1 MYTFR
6 KVSDRMLH
14 LHQRIR
20 DRVIRF
26 DSERARI
33 ITESDK
39 KWGMAIPHIRRAKK
53 FYDICDQMTLR
64 VEDEDVLVGNLTRYF
79 CGSSTS
85 PDYSGMGWVPNMVT
99 KGLWTK
105 REDGLYHNPD
115 SDGIPMCIS
124 EEDYQEL
131 LKVGEYWKGRTYSD
145 ITNTWFPDDYRE
157 LARLG
162 VGHALHGSFLSI
174 AGVTGHT
181 TPGYKKILSQG
192 FGAIRKVAQD
202 WLDENRLTLDGD
214 KTDKMIFYSAV
225 VIVCDGAE
233 RLIRRY
239 GDACREKAAE
249 TTDEKRKAELLSM
262 ADSLDWISVN
272 PARTFYEACQLEF
285 LYLQMLILCN
295 IGSIGSCGR
304 FDQITGPYL
313 EKDLAEGRITLDE
326 AQEIVD
332 NFFLNVSRNWGGT
345 PPSSV
350 SILGMGNTY
359 MHTTV
364 GGTDPITGKDAT
376 NTVTYMVLETMA
388 RLGKHDPTI
397 TLRMTKDTP
406 DSLME
411 CAIETTKRCGGI
423 PLYYNDDVV
432 IPAVKKE
439 LGMTLE
445 DARDYALIGCQEITG
460 SGNENAQCNGIVPP
474 NGTVFYSVCLDMAI
488 NDGKNPYNGEQ
499 CEIHTGYLYD
509 MKSIEE
515 VKEAYLK
522 IADYV
527 MQRMINVNCFGEYV
541 IAKFTPHVI
550 LSISIEGCMESGK
563 DISEGGAKYNH
574 FGGTGTGLATVADSF
589 SAIEYACFDKKICT
603 TREMYDA
610 VMANWEG
617 YEDLQQQLIRDVP
630 HFGNNNPYAD
640 KWMRFA
646 THSYYD
652 MCQQYKSKYCDYYRA
667 GLYGAADHVHQGY
680 VTWATP
686 DGRKAGAPLADAA
699 SPGPGRDTNGP
710 TAVLNSSTC
719 YDHSKFMD
727 GVCLN
732 LRFHPKAL
740 EREDGNQKLA
750 TMIKAYM
757 AQGGAEVQFNIVS
770 VHTMRKAQEDPN
782 DYKDLVVRIAGYS
795 AYFVE
800 LTEDCQNS
808 LIERTENVAL

>member
-1 MYTFR
+1 MYQFR
-6 KVSDRMLH
+6 KVSDRMMNLH
-14 LHQRIR
+14 RRIR
-20 DRVIRF
+20 ERVIRY
-26 DSERARI
+26 DSERAVI

-39 KWGMAIPHIRRAKK
+39 KWGMAVPHIRRAKS
-53 FYDICDQMTLR
+53 FYNICDQMTVR

-79 CGSSTS
+79 CGSGCN
-85 PDYSGMGWVPNMVT
+85 PDYGGMGWVPFMVM
-99 KGLWTK
+99 KGEWTK

-115 SDGIPMCIS
+115 TDGIPMCIS
-124 EEDYQEL
+124 EEDYQAL
-131 LKVGEYWKGRTYSD
+131 LKVGEYWKGRTYDD
-145 ITNTWFPDDYRE
+145 ITNAWFPDDLRE

-162 VGHALHGSFLSI
+162 VGHALHGDYFSI

-181 TPGYKKILSQG
+181 TPGYKKIVNGG
-192 FGAIRKVAQD
+192 FGAIRKYAQD
-202 WLDENRLTLDGD
+202 WLDENRLTLDGGKMD
-214 KTDKMIFYSAV
+214 KYVFYSAV

-239 GDACREKAAE
+239 AEACRAKAEKTE
-249 TTDEKRKAELLSM
+249 DEARKAELLSM
-262 ADSLDWISVN
+262 ADGLDWISVN
-272 PARTFYEACQLEF
+272 PARTFREACQLEF
-285 LYLQMLILCN
+285 LYLQMIILCN
-295 IGSIGSCGR
+295 IGAIGSCGR
-304 FDQITGPYL
+304 FDQITGPFL

-326 AQEIVD
+326 AQEITD
-332 NFFLNVSRNWGGT
+332 NFLLNVSRGWGGSH
-345 PPSSV
+345 PAAV

-359 MHTTV
+359 MHTTI
-364 GGTDPITGKDAT
+364 GGTDPVTGEDAT
-376 NTVTYMVLETMA
+376 NTVTYMVLESMA
-388 RLGKHDPTI
+388 RMGLHDPTI
-397 TLRMTKDTP
+397 TLRMTRNTP
-406 DSLME
+406 DSLLE

-423 PLYYNDDVV
+423 PLYYNDEVV
-432 IPAVKKE
+432 IPAVQRE

-474 NGTVFYSVCLDMAI
+474 NGSVFFSVCLDMAI
-488 NDGKNPYNGEQ
+488 NDGKNPFNGEQ

-515 VKEAYLK
+515 VKEAYIK

-541 IAKFTPHVI
+541 IEKYTPHVI
-550 LSISIEGCMESGK
+550 LSISMDNCMERGL
-563 DISEGGAKYNH
+563 DIVEGGTKYNH
-574 FGGTGTGLATVADSF
+574 FGCTGTGLATVADSF

-617 YEDLQQQLIRDVP
+617 YEELQQKLIRDVP
-630 HFGNNNPYAD
+630 HFGNNDPYAD
-640 KWMRFA
+640 KWMTFA

-652 MCQQYKSKYCDYYRA
+652 MCMQYKSKYCDYYRA

-686 DGRKAGAPLADAA
+686 DGRKSGTPIADAA
-699 SPGPGRDTNGP
+699 SPGPGRDTHGP
-710 TAVLNSSTC
+710 TAVLNSSCC
-719 YDHSKFMD
+719 YDHGKFMD

-740 EREDGNQKLA
+740 EREDGNQKLGN
-750 TMIKAYM
+750 MIKAYM
-757 AQGGAEVQFNIVS
+757 EQGGAEVQFNIVS
-770 VHTMRKAQEDPN
+770 AQTMKDAQESPD

-800 LTEDCQNS
+800 LTTDCQNS
-808 LIERTENVAL
+808 LIERTENTAL